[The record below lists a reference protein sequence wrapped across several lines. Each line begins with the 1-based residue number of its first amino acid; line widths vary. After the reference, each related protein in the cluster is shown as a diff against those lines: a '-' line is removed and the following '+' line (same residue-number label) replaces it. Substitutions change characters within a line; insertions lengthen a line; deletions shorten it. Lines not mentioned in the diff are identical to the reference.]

1 MKSLLRRLLPV
12 LIVLCIATPVV
23 VSFVMP
29 EAVEASTGYST
40 QHGTLTLTGT
50 TTTHTVTL
58 GTPVPVGKSFVVS
71 SFRSNNNQG
80 RYAYIRVELLT
91 IQNIGGIDHYT
102 QVRGTRGAGASG
114 MDAYATYTV
123 ITGSKFTVQ
132 SGTAHFNTSTT
143 TINQAITAVNLSK
156 TFVVVSY
163 HSNLGNTM
171 GGRAANTRVR
181 LTSTTN
187 LELVRNHTQFG
198 TAQAWTT
205 WYVVEWEGATVA
217 HYLTTHTNITDNQT
231 ITAVTLAETFL
242 AVSFHTTGGD
252 DGFRGTTRARLS
264 STTNLQYFKQHS
276 ADTVYASAFVVS
288 HEDVFVQRGAVTFD
302 TTYSHTLTLGT
313 AIDVSRA
320 FLSRPPPGNCA
331 PTGVSGFGRTRLTH
345 ELWQDGVNTK
355 ATFTRSEIV
364 AGSDSVTFAWE
375 AIEFESFDPPEVTT
389 SAATNIKHTSATLQ
403 GEVTETGGSAI
414 ANRGFVWDTVSRGDP
429 SDTHPEDTDYAEWWV
444 EAGSW
449 GIGTFSHVATG
460 LDPDETYYFRA
471 AAKNGVMWA
480 YGNELSFTTHSTP
493 TATTQAAT
501 NIGPYTARLNMSFTT
516 SFSVSVRFGW
526 READAGAWE
535 YTAWTVKTTDG
546 THYENL
552 TGLSLD
558 TEHEFKAQLN
568 HGSVIEGATLT
579 FTTSGPPTVA
589 TLSASNVKDTAST
602 LHGSVTVIGHGSANI
617 IERGFDW
624 GTSSGVYTESWT
636 QTGTWGAESFSR
648 SLEGLS
654 RGIAYYYRAKARN
667 DQDVWGYGAEV
678 RFATYNPSIYASCTE
693 DDDSSAT
700 FYGSDWYAQTFT
712 PYEGFTLA
720 AVRIKAARV
729 GDPGPLTVSIREVT
743 DLGHPRTLDLVST
756 TYDGLS
762 TGTDWYEIALPE
774 YPLANREYALVVR
787 AVAGDSSNY
796 VVWRYDSGSACDGCY
811 ASSVNSGT
819 TWTLNCTASFMYEI
833 RGHTTLRILDAK
845 VFTGYLEE
853 GDWLI
858 TAYYLNKYPPY
869 YGTTVMSEYFALQL
883 LVDGMPVASTRL
895 RQWGSMPGSIYL
907 NKAAADS
914 LEWGSTYQVRMI
926 GIVDPYPSTSYTLI
940 PSDWRGTMERLD
952 TWVINTAKAMSNAY
966 ETVLIAVITG
976 TEVLN
981 EAGGVYFATG
991 IPELRRIR
999 PHLFLYGQSTLDPDH
1014 KDYTRDYELSEHYVD
1029 MLGPK
1034 ITDDA
1039 ASVGAIF
1046 GLTPLAAIQ
1055 TIFFGTWLIAIVGV
1069 AMVAGSAA
1077 IVVSVPALI
1086 IGMIL
1091 RILPWAPI
1099 VSIIA
1104 IVLLVLVY
1112 VVWWR
1117 GT

>member
-1 MKSLLRRLLPV
+1 MMRLLRRLLPV
-12 LIVLCIATPVV
+12 LIVLCMILPV
-23 VSFVMP
+23 FVP
-29 EAVEASTGYST
+29 AEVVEASDDFSVQRGLIS
-40 QHGTLTLTGT
+40 LTGT
-50 TTTHTVTL
+50 TTTIEITL
-58 GTPVPVGKSFVVS
+58 DTPVPVGQSFVITSIRSPRS
-71 SFRSNNNQG
+71 SC
-80 RYAYIRVELLT
+80 AEALARVELTTVVSGEYTKLKAT
-91 IQNIGGIDHYT
+91 RNTGGSGLDTHVKW
-102 QVRGTRGAGASG
+102 QVISG
-114 MDAYATYTV
+114 
-123 ITGSKFTVQ
+123 SQFTVQ
-132 SGTAHFNTSTT
+132 SGISTYSATTETESINAVTLSRAFIVLSNHTAGSDQRNLVRARFTSSTE
-143 TINQAITAVNLSK
+143 IELRS
-156 TFVVVSY
+156 
-163 HSNLGNTM
+163 H
-171 GGRAANTRVR
+171 
-181 LTSTTN
+181 LTSAKS
-187 LELVRNHTQFG
+187 VS
-198 TAQAWTT
+198 
-205 WYVVEWEGATVA
+205 WYVVEWNGATVQSG
-217 HYLTTHTNITDNQT
+217 LVTVDSTTKNQS
-231 ITAVTLAETFL
+231 ISSVTLSQTFL
-242 AVSFHTTGGD
+242 LFSFY
-252 DGFRGTTRARLS
+252 GTTDLTYRAWPSGHLS
-264 STTNLQYFKQHS
+264 STTNIQFLKHQHWS
-276 ADTVYASAFVVS
+276 GQHPLVSYFVVS
-288 HEDVFVQRGAVTFD
+288 HPELSVQRGSMSISGSSVT
-302 TTYSHTLTLGT
+302 STLGSAVDVDRSFT
-313 AIDVSRA
+313 ATTPVGNAYLSHHTASRV
-320 FLSRPPPGNCA
+320 PHYN
-331 PTGVSGFGRTRLTH
+331 TH
-345 ELWQDGVNTK
+345 KLWQDGTDSKITVERASTSQTLEARWEVVYLLPPPPLDVNTHS
-355 ATFTRSEIV
+355 ATDIDHE
-364 AGSDSVTFAWE
+364 
-375 AIEFESFDPPEVTT
+375 
-389 SAATNIKHTSATLQ
+389 SATLH
-403 GEVTETGGSAI
+403 GETLDAEATE
-414 ANRGFVWDTVSRGDP
+414 RGFVWDTISRGNPGNTSPAASAYTNDWTE
-429 SDTHPEDTDYAEWWV
+429 S
-444 EAGSW
+444 
-449 GIGTFSHVATG
+449 GTFSPEAFERGIAG
-460 LDPDETYYFRA
+460 LDSDETYYFRA
-471 AAKNGVMWA
+471 AAYEDEWL
-480 YGNELSFTTHSTP
+480 YGDELEFTTAS
-493 TATTQAAT
+493 
-501 NIGPYTARLNMSFTT
+501 
-516 SFSVSVRFGW
+516 
-526 READAGAWE
+526 
-535 YTAWTVKTTDG
+535 
-546 THYENL
+546 
-552 TGLSLD
+552 
-558 TEHEFKAQLN
+558 
-568 HGSVIEGATLT
+568 
-579 FTTSGPPTVA
+579 PPTVSTHTA
-589 TLSASNVKDTAST
+589 QDVKDTIAT
-602 LHGSVTVIGHGSANI
+602 LRGEVTDTGGSNVV
-617 IERGFDW
+617 ERGFDW
-624 GTSSGVYTESWT
+624 GTSPGVYTDSWT
-636 QTGTWGAESFSR
+636 ETGTWGASTFSR
-648 SLEGLS
+648 FLEGLP
-654 RGIAYYYRAKARN
+654 RGVAYYYRARARN
-667 DQDVWGYGAEV
+667 ADGWGYGAEV

-729 GDPGPLTVSIREVT
+729 GDPGPLTVSIRETT

-796 VVWRYDSGSACDGCY
+796 VVWRYDSGSVCDGCY
-811 ASSVNSGT
+811 TSSVNSGT
-819 TWTLNCTASFMYEI
+819 TWTLDCSQSFMYEI
-833 RGHTTLRILDAK
+833 RGHTTLQILDAK

-883 LVDGMPVASTRL
+883 LVDGVPVASTRL
-895 RQWGSMPGSIYL
+895 RQWGNMPGSIYL

-1039 ASVGAIF
+1039 ASIGAIF

-1055 TIFFGTWLIAIVGV
+1055 AIFFGTWLIAIVGV